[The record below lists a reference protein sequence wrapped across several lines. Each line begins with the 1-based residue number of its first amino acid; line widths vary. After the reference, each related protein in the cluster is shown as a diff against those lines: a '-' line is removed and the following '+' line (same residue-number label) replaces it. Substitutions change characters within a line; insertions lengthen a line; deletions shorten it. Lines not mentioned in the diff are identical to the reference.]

1 MTANGNSSHP
11 PPASQPARLRGGGTA
26 AEFQPCG
33 GAARHDAIGRE
44 PACDGAGAD
53 DWPAAVPP
61 AASGLT
67 EAGVALYAAVGRG
80 LDTIEAALA
89 ELRQEPRP
97 PALSIAMD
105 FGFASFWLMPRLEA
119 LARALPGVEV
129 RIVTA
134 QNASHQARIDAD
146 VAIVFGVPGPGA
158 IRLFA
163 ESVVPVCS
171 PAFLARHRTA
181 DGAIDWGRVPLLDLE
196 GPEPSLWLR
205 WRDWFEASGLPPRR
219 GRETVVHL
227 NTYPLVVEAAMLGQ
241 GAALGWQ
248 PLLER
253 HLASGALVA
262 MAAAAIRR
270 CRCSGTGCSRRVQE
284 AWPMVALQP
293 DRRPHT
299 PSDRVRQP
307 EQAALP
313 KPVHTSLVAPIQK
326 RVPQLSDTSPYEAPI
341 EKAKPAERAV
351 SVIASK

>member
-1 MTANGNSSHP
+1 MATQRALP
-11 PPASQPARLRGGGTA
+11 PLPSLLAFEAAARLQNFSHA
-26 AEFQPCG
+26 AALLGMTQSAVSQHVTVLEQ
-33 GAARHDAIGRE
+33 AIGQPLFRRLHRGV
-44 PACDGAGAD
+44 A
-53 DWPAAVPP
+53 
-61 AASGLT
+61 LT

-205 WRDWFEASGLPPRR
+205 WCDWFEASGLPPRR

-262 MAAAAIRR
+262 MAAAPVVTDR
-270 CRCSGTGCSRRVQE
+270 GY
-284 AWPMVALQP
+284 ALLEP
-293 DRRPHT
+293 
-299 PSDRVRQP
+299 PSSAGNP
-307 EQAALP
+307 A
-313 KPVHTSLVAPIQK
+313 
-326 RVPQLSDTSPYEAPI
+326 VPLFRHWLLSACAGGLANGRSTA
-341 EKAKPAERAV
+341 
-351 SVIASK
+351 